1 MVTSWAPHSANTLPP
16 WGEAPSPHHTFTQP
30 HTSTSTL
37 GLILSPSSDP
47 IPHRLVS
54 RIQAG
59 EFVEM
64 RDLLAD
70 NISLHNQLEDFHGH
84 IWPSTPTHLRPRL
97 REVPSLSS
105 WVYCFCAYIAV
116 LAPDART
123 RELLAYCRLIIREA
137 LRHGGSGW
145 QEYDRTFRRQAA
157 IDSSLPWNVLVPGLQ
172 AATLLGNRGGP
183 PGLFCALCREPDHNT
198 GQCALSVTQQPTH
211 PAAPPASPTTF
222 SRRPRR
228 PETIAGICAS
238 WNQGRCAFPGYC
250 SFRHICAVCRNS
262 NHRGVDCP
270 AAPVGSDYYRRQQ
283 TLRSSAV
290 PTSNSKS

>member
-1 MVTSWAPHSANTLPP
+1 M
-16 WGEAPSPHHTFTQP
+16 
-30 HTSTSTL
+30 
-37 GLILSPSSDP
+37 
-47 IPHRLVS
+47 
-54 RIQAG
+54 
-59 EFVEM
+59 
-64 RDLLAD
+64 
-70 NISLHNQLEDFHGH
+70 
-84 IWPSTPTHLRPRL
+84 
-97 REVPSLSS
+97 
-105 WVYCFCAYIAV
+105 

-137 LRHGGSGW
+137 LRHEGSGW

-172 AATLLGNRGGP
+172 AATLLGSRGGL

-211 PAAPPASPTTF
+211 PAAPPTSPNTF

-238 WNQGRCAFPGYC
+238 WNQGRCAFPRYC

-290 PTSNSKS
+290 LTSNSKS